1 MSKSLTL
8 ILGAMPSEVASI
20 LPALSSAREGE
31 LEGYPCHRG
40 RLGRRQVVVA
50 VTGVGITNAAMTSTL
65 FVHHFRP
72 SELVFTGSGA
82 RLNPKLRTGDVIISK
97 KTAHHN
103 AGNWTDSG
111 MIYRKVRGPLPG
123 QMTPYEY
130 AADPRLLRLA
140 KASMKTFPAK
150 TITAN
155 GATYEAIVRV
165 GKVCSGDVFGLT
177 RRKIDDIRKKLGS
190 DLIEMEG
197 SAAAQVCW
205 QLGIPHLVIRS
216 GSNLAQPNPGKAY
229 RRLGQ
234 IAAHQAARFTMHF
247 VRSLA
252 AR

>member
-8 ILGAMPSEVASI
+8 ILGAMPSEVTSI
-20 LPALSSAREGE
+20 VPELSSAREGE
-31 LEGYPCHRG
+31 LEGYPYHRG
-40 RLGRRQVVVA
+40 KLGKRQVLVT
-50 VTGVGITNAAMTSTL
+50 VTGVGITNAAMTAAL

-82 RLNPKLRTGDVIISK
+82 RLNPELRTGDIIVSK
-97 KTAHHN
+97 RTSHHN
-103 AGNWTDSG
+103 AGNWTESG

-130 AADPRLLRLA
+130 PADPGLLKLA
-140 KASMKTFPAK
+140 RASMKTFPAK

-155 GATYEAIVRV
+155 GATYEAMVRV

-177 RRKIDDIRKKLGS
+177 RRKIEDIRRKLGC
-190 DLIEMEG
+190 DLVEMEG

-205 QLGIPHLVIRS
+205 QLGVPHLVIRS
-216 GSNLAQPNPGKAY
+216 GSNVAQPNPGKAY

-247 VRSLA
+247 VRTLA
-252 AR
+252 SR